1 MRLLCRPKRSSMT
14 NVPRRG
20 DIWIVDFNPGRGSE
34 QLGKRPALVL
44 QNDIGNQNPRYTNT
58 VVLAM
63 SSQGKPVPFH
73 IEIQPNRQNGLTQV
87 TYVKCEQILTISKAR
102 LHGRR
107 ALGTISAAEMQKVE
121 VAVKLSL
128 ALP

>member
-1 MRLLCRPKRSSMT
+1 VSEVPL
-14 NVPRRG
+14 PRRG
-20 DIWIVDFNPGRGSE
+20 EIWIVDFNPGRGSE

-44 QNDIGNQNPRYTNT
+44 QNDEGNKNPRYPNT

-63 SSQGKPVPFH
+63 STKGKPIPFH
-73 IEIQPNRQNGLTQV
+73 IRITPQPENGLREE
-87 TYVKCEQILTISKAR
+87 TYVKCEQVLTISKSR
-102 LHGRR
+102 LHGPKP
-107 ALGTISAAEMQKVE
+107 LGRISTAEMQKVE